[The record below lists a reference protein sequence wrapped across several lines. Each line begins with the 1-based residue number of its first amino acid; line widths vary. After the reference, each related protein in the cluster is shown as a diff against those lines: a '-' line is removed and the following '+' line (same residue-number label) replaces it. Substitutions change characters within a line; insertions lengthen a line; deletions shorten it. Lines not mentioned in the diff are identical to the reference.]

1 MRGTTQ
7 THNEGEGDVDRHQEV
22 LSQLIRLAD
31 RVTMARLGLL
41 KELTTDDNGG
51 DVKVQYAAGSAEE
64 WEQYLAY
71 FRQTFAYLAAS
82 VRDGNGVLEGL
93 PQRADIE

>member
-1 MRGTTQ
+1 M
-7 THNEGEGDVDRHQEV
+7 DRHQEV

-31 RVTMARLGLL
+31 RITMARLGLL
-41 KELTTDDNGG
+41 KELTTDG
-51 DVKVQYAAGSAEE
+51 DGKELKMQYAAGSAEE

-93 PQRADIE
+93 PQRSDLE